1 MSVYNHSVSLDVDK
15 CKGCTNCLKRC
26 PTEAIRVRNGRA
38 VIDSERCIDCGECI
52 RICPYKAKRAAYDK
66 LETVR
71 ADYKWL
77 IALPAPSFYGQFD
90 NLDDIDYIIQG
101 LIDSGFDDVYEVSAA
116 AEMVSAYTR
125 RFLKRDDI
133 KKPVISSACPAVVR
147 LITKRYPYL
156 CDNIMPILP
165 PVEIAAQNAK
175 ERARRRHPELSP
187 ADIGVCFISPCPAKV
202 SYVKNRDASD
212 KSNVDAVVS
221 MGDMYFKLLEVM
233 DKKKMPPPVSSS
245 GIIGIGWA
253 STGGEATALFND
265 KYLAADGIENVIK
278 VLEEIDNDN
287 FAGLEFIELNAC
299 SGGCVG
305 GVMTVENPYIA
316 QARLQMLKRYLPVSQ
331 NWLRDTG
338 NDDGYIPERYFMKST
353 IEYDPVSYLDPD
365 RNEAMRKM
373 RMIEQL
379 NEELPALDCGFCG
392 APTCRAFA
400 EDVVKGC
407 IHADECVV
415 RVREKLKSIQHSE
428 REKKDDGQ

>member
-233 DKKKMPPPVSSS
+233 DKKKMPPPVSNS

-316 QARLQMLKRYLPVSQ
+316 QARLQMLKRYRPVSQ

-428 REKKDDGQ
+428 REKNDDGQ

>member
-101 LIDSGFDDVYEVSAA
+101 LIDSGFDGVYEVSAA

>member
-1 MSVYNHSVSLDVDK
+1 M
-15 CKGCTNCLKRC
+15 
-26 PTEAIRVRNGRA
+26 
-38 VIDSERCIDCGECI
+38 
-52 RICPYKAKRAAYDK
+52 
-66 LETVR
+66 
-71 ADYKWL
+71 
-77 IALPAPSFYGQFD
+77 PAPSFYGQFD

>member
-365 RNEAMRKM
+365 RNEAVRKM

>member
-338 NDDGYIPERYFMKST
+338 KDDGYIPERYFMKST

-407 IHADECVV
+407 THADECVV

>member
-15 CKGCTNCLKRC
+15 CKGCTNRLKRC
-26 PTEAIRVRNGRA
+26 PTEATRGRNGRA

>member
-15 CKGCTNCLKRC
+15 CKVCTNCLKRC

>member
-331 NWLRDTG
+331 KWRRDTG

-428 REKKDDGQ
+428 REKNDDGQ